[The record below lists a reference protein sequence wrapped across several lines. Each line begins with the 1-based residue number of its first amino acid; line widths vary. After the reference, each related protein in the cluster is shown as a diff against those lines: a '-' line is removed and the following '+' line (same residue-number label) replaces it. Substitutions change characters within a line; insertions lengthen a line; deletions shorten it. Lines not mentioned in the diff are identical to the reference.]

1 MQAYFFDPDD
11 DDEDAHKY
19 HSIYIQYPDIF
30 YPSPPST
37 DAEPIIAA
45 PEFIAEKAIE
55 MFRKYANWRC
65 IDTLMTYAVN
75 RVWERPKDGVM
86 IARALALV
94 RNGMPDFDTLQ
105 VPMPETWTFDGGAT
119 EKPLHEAWDYSLY
132 DRLNCGIM
140 DAFWELRESDKVDLT
155 HIVAPSNYRLTT
167 TLLSVTAIKFGLQEE
182 PNYVWIAVSQGLENP
197 EEPNMLHFPEMREV
211 MLVIAC
217 FYLVTIG
224 QKLREWYDDIIPT
237 DEGIQEALK
246 LAKESEVLTLP
257 SAVNLLEKAI
267 DNVRCGYLRPIS
279 EMEAW
284 ETLFPP
290 SGLGA

>member
-1 MQAYFFDPDD
+1 
-11 DDEDAHKY
+11 
-19 HSIYIQYPDIF
+19 
-30 YPSPPST
+30 
-37 DAEPIIAA
+37 
-45 PEFIAEKAIE
+45 
-55 MFRKYANWRC
+55 MFRKYKNWNC
-65 IDTLMTYAVN
+65 IDTMITYAV
-75 RVWERPKDGVM
+75 RRARERPKDGVM

-105 VPMPETWTFDGGAT
+105 VPMPESWTFEGSAA

-132 DRLNCGIM
+132 DRLKCGIL
-140 DAFWELRESDKVDLT
+140 DAHRDPDKSVDLT

-167 TLLSVTAIKFGLQEE
+167 TLLSVAAIKLGLQEE
-182 PNYVWIAVSQGLENP
+182 PNYVWIAVRQGLENP
-197 EEPNMLHFPEMREV
+197 EEPDMLLHFPQMREV
-211 MLVIAC
+211 LLVIAC

-224 QKLREWYDDIIPT
+224 QRLREWYDDIIPT

-257 SAVNLLEKAI
+257 SAVNLLEKAME
-267 DNVRCGYLRPIS
+267 NVRCGYLRPLS